1 MLIPTIHSLEKIM
14 IYMYLYSILNK
25 KQVKSSKETEEACDL
40 DLEGKSNEELTQLSI
55 NQVKQIENLEKEN
68 NRLRLAI
75 YRIKKNLNTVST
87 M

>member
-25 KQVKSSKETEEACDL
+25 KQVKSSKETEEAYDL
-40 DLEGKSNEELTQLSI
+40 DLEGKSNEELNQLST

>member
-1 MLIPTIHSLEKIM
+1 M
-14 IYMYLYSILNK
+14 NK
-25 KQVKSSKETEEACDL
+25 KQVKSSKETEEAYDL
-40 DLEGKSNEELTQLSI
+40 DLEGKSNEELTQLST